1 MIARRDSLTQALSEV
16 EARALAGASTIIVSR
31 RWWDTL
37 SPNEQGGYRS
47 RAAEA
52 DVELRVDEAISS
64 HFVEIRGGEE
74 GPPLSTEHPM

>member
-16 EARALAGASTIIVSR
+16 ETRALTGAATIIVSR

-47 RAAEA
+47 RAARA
-52 DVELRVDEAISS
+52 GVELRVDEAISS

-74 GPPLSTEHPM
+74 GPPLSTESPM